1 MLTMFVRAS
10 LTTEPDADTDCI
22 VTNLSMSINLLVGL
36 LQVLVLPDGFEHMR
50 KYEVPDVNHR
60 LALSFSLD
68 KFRGYLEAAGAEG
81 SVRDQ
86 HIEESA

>member
-1 MLTMFVRAS
+1 MGCK
-10 LTTEPDADTDCI
+10 EYI
-22 VTNLSMSINLLVGL
+22 VFYTNHNVSRIVHPIHSG
-36 LQVLVLPDGFEHMR
+36 LPDGFEHMR

-86 HIEESA
+86 HVEESA